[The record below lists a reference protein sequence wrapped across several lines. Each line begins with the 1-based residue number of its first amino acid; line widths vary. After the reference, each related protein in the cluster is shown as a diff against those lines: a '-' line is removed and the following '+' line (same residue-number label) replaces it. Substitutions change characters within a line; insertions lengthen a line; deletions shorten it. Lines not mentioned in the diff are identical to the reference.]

1 MAEDEH
7 KNQEQPSEEI
17 PKEIIP
23 DEETA
28 PQSATAAAETQP
40 ELVEPTPEPTPM
52 EVHHHAHIHS
62 KSKWKEYVFQFF
74 MLFLAVF
81 CGFLAEYQL
90 EHKIERDREEVY
102 INNLYQ
108 DLKDDVLHFAE
119 YDKIS
124 QQYFATIDSLMVLM
138 GSKDRDLHLNRIYYL
153 ARAATMNTNNFMNNN
168 TRTFDQM
175 KHSGH
180 LRLIR
185 NQQVA
190 DSISAY
196 YFSLQGVESQNGVIQ
211 NRISEYM
218 EGAGKVLDAQIL
230 FQVLKSKQEP
240 TADSLKLITTNEQE
254 INIFLT
260 NTQYYYGARML
271 QNDQCMI
278 RAKHLQRLLQLVKKE
293 YHLE

>member
-1 MAEDEH
+1 MAEEENP
-7 KNQEQPSEEI
+7 NQPESSEEI
-17 PKEIIP
+17 PKEITS
-23 DEETA
+23 DNTA
-28 PQSATAAAETQP
+28 ASEKDAVANYAQPEIIEPQSE
-40 ELVEPTPEPTPM
+40 TPEM

-62 KSKWKEYVFQFF
+62 KSKWKEYFFQFF

-153 ARAATMNTNNFMNNN
+153 ARAATMNTNNFMKNN

-196 YFSLQGVESQNGVIQ
+196 YFSLQGIESQNSVIQ

-230 FQVLKSKQEP
+230 FQVLKNKQEP
-240 TADSLKLITTNEQE
+240 TADSLKLITTNEQD

-278 RAKHLQRLLQLVKKE
+278 RAKHLQRLLQLVQKE